1 MITTQQKAYIREA
14 IIDVSSVQF
23 QDFYEIMN
31 DRYLNSIET
40 QMAEGKDFET
50 AFHQIHDS
58 FLSQSYSNIR
68 YSDRY
73 EMTYY
78 GLEAM
83 QWQQHDKINTFAGRH
98 QWQIIKSYFKFPA
111 IIAVFLSAVLVFK
124 GVEMLREQVLALK
137 IIVIVMVF
145 LPLLITV
152 PLSLKSMWGYYI
164 KKNRALLKSIRLN
177 VLIRRASGGN
187 IGLTLSIVQIS
198 FIDQNSPIDNFILG
212 FWSIMA
218 FGFLVYSVSLLQL
231 YIEQRDV
238 KIVP

>member
-1 MITTQQKAYIREA
+1 MTTTQQKAYIREA

-31 DRYLNSIET
+31 DHYLSSIES
-40 QMAEGKDFET
+40 QMADGKDFEA
-50 AFHQIHDS
+50 AFHCVHDS
-58 FLSQSYSNIR
+58 FLSRSYSNTR
-68 YSDRY
+68 YTDQY

-111 IIAVFLSAVLVFK
+111 IIAVLLSAVLVFK

-145 LPLLITV
+145 LPLLIIV
-152 PLSLKSMWGYYI
+152 PLSLKSVWGYYI

-177 VLIRRASGGN
+177 VLIRRALGGN
-187 IGLTLSIVQIS
+187 IGLTLFIVQTS

-212 FWSIMA
+212 LWSIMA

-238 KIVP
+238 KIVL